1 MKTPKPKVCKEC
13 GNKFIP
19 LRPLQSVCDYKC
31 AHERT
36 RKREQSRALVRK
48 RFEKKRSGKS
58 PKHKKV
64 YLDFFGFKVATDCFC
79 EIPHCG
85 RIAVDVHHIECR
97 GIGGTTAVEDINNL
111 MGLCREHHLEYGD
124 KKQWKEFL
132 QIVHEKFIKKHKN

>member
-1 MKTPKPKVCKEC
+1 MKVNFKPDPKPEPKPKKA
-13 GNKFIP
+13 KKP
-19 LRPLQSVCDYKC
+19 L
-31 AHERT
+31 
-36 RKREQSRALVRK
+36 
-48 RFEKKRSGKS
+48 KRSRVNSGYKRL
-58 PKHKKV
+58 
-64 YLDFFGFKVATDCFC
+64 YLDYFGFKVSSDSFC

-132 QIVHEKFIKKHKN
+132 QIVHEKFIKKHKVN